1 MLAFVP
7 GRCDNVRG
15 MPDELTVAQT
25 DPQQGGQEWLA
36 DVYDC
41 LRELATAWF
50 RAERAGH
57 TLQPTALVH
66 EAYLRLSAADR
77 QIEERTRFGGAAAL
91 AMRRVLVDHAR
102 RRNATK
108 RGGDLVRLD
117 LGLVDP
123 EGDSRDVDVL
133 VLDEALTSLAA
144 EHERAARVVELR
156 FFGGLTVD
164 QAASLLDVSPRTI
177 ELDWRFAR
185 AWLLERL
192 EAPS

>member
-1 MLAFVP
+1 MLAKRARP
-7 GRCDNVRG
+7 CDNAQG
-15 MPDELTVAQT
+15 MIEERTLTPT
-25 DPQQGGQEWLA
+25 DPQQGSQAWLSE
-36 DVYDC
+36 VYDC

-57 TLQPTALVH
+57 TLQPTALVN

-123 EGDSRDVDVL
+123 AGESRDVDVL
-133 VLDEALTSLAA
+133 VLDEALTALAG
-144 EHERAARVVELR
+144 EHDRAARVVELR
-156 FFGGLTVD
+156 FFGGLTVE

-185 AWLLERL
+185 AWLLDRL
-192 EAPS
+192 EAPP